1 MDEPFERQKGL
12 VRFSFSLC
20 PYFRNQANPDLR
32 LRKTL
37 GGSFGKKVS
46 YRMSYVKPEPARM
59 NDTLVTGFGFGE
71 SSLPQNL
78 GAGQREKVT
87 PPSWGSIGSDRS
99 VGKMIVTLGGDL
111 GRS

>member
-1 MDEPFERQKGL
+1 
-12 VRFSFSLC
+12 
-20 PYFRNQANPDLR
+20 
-32 LRKTL
+32 
-37 GGSFGKKVS
+37 
-46 YRMSYVKPEPARM
+46 M